1 MEKSGITE
9 SGGIP
14 GPSHPNPSGIPSD
27 RPDPLDPSEFP
38 ARRGREGPQIQGIL
52 SGGKSGI
59 WIRGQKKNREGG
71 GRMHSQGKNS
81 FQSFSPDGF
90 RGIRRRSRIPNPRNA
105 DPTKGIPEFSKGNPP
120 GTEPEAAFP
129 AVPGIPR
136 SQKKIWDLWERLL
149 PLRNPAGNS
158 LRALGSSQNSQDGE
172 FPPAGALKPPGIP
185 EFPWIRRE
193 KSRHGA
199 VFHGKTQI
207 PARGTSEPPRAFPG
221 IRSWRIRGNFSRIF
235 RWDCPAHPCP
245 WKSSGIAREPGKVGN
260 PKVWILGID
269 RIRRKTPG

>member
-1 MEKSGITE
+1 
-9 SGGIP
+9 
-14 GPSHPNPSGIPSD
+14 
-27 RPDPLDPSEFP
+27 
-38 ARRGREGPQIQGIL
+38 
-52 SGGKSGI
+52 
-59 WIRGQKKNREGG
+59 
-71 GRMHSQGKNS
+71 MHSQGKNS
-81 FQSFSPDGF
+81 FQSFFPDGF

-129 AVPGIPR
+129 AVPGIHDPR
-136 SQKKIWDLWERLL
+136 KKSGICGSGSF
-149 PLRNPAGNS
+149 PSGIQPGI
-158 LRALGSSQNSQDGE
+158 LRALGSSRNSQDGE

-185 EFPWIRRE
+185 EFPRIRRE

-207 PARGTSEPPRAFPG
+207 PAPGTSEPPRAFPG